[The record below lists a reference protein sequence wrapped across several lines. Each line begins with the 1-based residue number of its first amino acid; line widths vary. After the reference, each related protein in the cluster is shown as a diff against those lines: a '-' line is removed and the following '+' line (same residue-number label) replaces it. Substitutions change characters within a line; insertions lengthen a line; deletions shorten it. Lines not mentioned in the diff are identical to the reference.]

1 MTPINPI
8 APSASAPA
16 TPAPATAPPT
26 SAAGRCPFPA
36 AECDVF
42 HAQDRHAATAVV
54 GIMITIFVLAVVGY
68 TFVAFL
74 AASSGG

>member
-1 MTPINPI
+1 MTQITSVTPTPPTT
-8 APSASAPA
+8 ATPGTAPA
-16 TPAPATAPPT
+16 AAPA
-26 SAAGRCPFPA
+26 SRCPFPA

-54 GIMITIFVLAVVGY
+54 GIMVAIFILAVLGY

-74 AASSGG
+74 AAGGGS